1 MKNDKLFDKQKDELL
16 DSDVCVLDSFHL
28 IIIGM
33 IIAATIA
40 AVRSDPIKVDI
51 TQSFVHLL
59 VKPPSLLKL
68 TRENNRMTL
77 ECICVV
83 YLSLKVRF
91 RRTVTD

>member
-1 MKNDKLFDKQKDELL
+1 MKNDKQFEKEKNELL
-16 DSDVCVLDSFHL
+16 GSDVCVLDSFHL

-33 IIAATIA
+33 IIAATTA

-68 TRENNRMTL
+68 TRENNEMIL
-77 ECICVV
+77 
-83 YLSLKVRF
+83 
-91 RRTVTD
+91 